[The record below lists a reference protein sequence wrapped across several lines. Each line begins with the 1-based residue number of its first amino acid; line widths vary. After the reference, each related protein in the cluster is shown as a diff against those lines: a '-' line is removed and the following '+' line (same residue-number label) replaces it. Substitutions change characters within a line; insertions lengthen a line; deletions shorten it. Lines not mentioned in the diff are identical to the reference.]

1 MVSAGQ
7 DAGTGAGPPFEALN
21 AGGTAPLLL
30 LCDHASQLIPSDLDS
45 LGLDEAL
52 AFSCARSGRWLALRV
67 CRATNH

>member
-45 LGLDEAL
+45 LGLDEAQMAVVDFL
-52 AFSCARSGRWLALRV
+52 AEEAIRPSRARPS
-67 CRATNH
+67 

>member
-45 LGLDEAL
+45 LGLDEAQL
-52 AFSCARSGRWLALRV
+52 AVVDFLAEEAMRASRARPS
-67 CRATNH
+67 

>member
-45 LGLDEAL
+45 LGLDEAQL
-52 AFSCARSGRWLALRV
+52 AVVDFLAEEANRPSRARSF
-67 CRATNH
+67 